1 MTVPSGYQ
9 PLAGSQRPRPASATL
24 VGALAATTNLSATL
38 LLRQRPGSPA
48 LPDLSS
54 WQQSP
59 PGRRTYLSP
68 DELTQV
74 YGAAPADI
82 SAVSTFITGQ
92 GMTVVESHAGRR
104 TVVVRGTA
112 AQWNTAFGVALNQYQ
127 APLPENP
134 YGVSPQTPGAA
145 AQGVVGAAPV
155 APAPVPSAPAP
166 AMQTFRGF
174 DGPVYLPSQL
184 VGVVESVIGLD
195 NRIAGCRAGGT
206 GDPPLAF
213 ALIAPELAGL
223 YNFPNTGA
231 ACQTIGVF
239 APAPAAY
246 LPGDITGRYF
256 PSLPKGFKTPPT
268 LTNINLEID
277 GTTYTNN
284 PATVLSLTPPFT
296 SALANDCA
304 ELTQDISTSATIA
317 QGATVNVYFNDGS
330 EQGWLTFLARAIFP
344 NAGEN
349 QPSVLTASW
358 TLAQQD
364 DSGTIGSP
372 TDSGSIAYA
381 LSVFLSV
388 AAIAGITVFAALG
401 DWGADDKVIDGHCHT
416 SFPSSDPWVVSCG
429 GTVLG
434 DVTTGPPAHFT
445 EFVWSDAFSKSPF
458 GRPASDFGA
467 TGGGVSDNFGLPIYQ
482 ALAKIAP
489 TSKNDGGVRRG
500 VPDVAGMV
508 GLTGFFLNAHPYR
521 FVGTSCVA
529 PLYAGLTAVLNQTL
543 GQPIGLLHPTLY
555 LHSAICNDVTFGNND
570 SGDTP
575 DSPFYTAAKG
585 WDPCTGL
592 GSVDGARLLESLI
605 TGEEV
610 TLPVNVDNPFN
621 FSYPPDENGWAVGQ
635 GYGASDSFDSLDVGQ
650 YNTADNFGG
659 QYGPYGA
666 INHGDGDGPDVYGDV
681 TVLNTAVGY
690 NATFAGDNI
699 FTGEGSI
706 GLYGRSR
713 GSDFSIGV
721 LGQSSTGAGLY
732 GLATDENPNTPPC
745 QPAHGIGVVGRS
757 MGGLSPEGV
766 SVERMVGEPI
776 GVLGQSTT
784 GPGVRGHGGPLFM
797 PPAGANTSVPV
808 TAASPGGVFSAG
820 RLQKDVIGT
829 TTQQV
834 SLDSLSQLRLVPT
847 LAAKLPLV
855 AQVGDLFLVFL
866 PGAVGTTV
874 VPPGAVLFLCTHFE
888 GDVPQWQQVQLGASL
903 PGGSS
908 V

>member
-9 PLAGSQRPRPASATL
+9 PLAGSQRPRPAGATL
-24 VGALAATTNLSATL
+24 VGPLAPATNLSATL

-48 LPDLSS
+48 LPDLSY
-54 WQQSP
+54 WQQIP
-59 PGRRTYLSP
+59 PGRRTFLSP

-74 YGAAPADI
+74 YGAAPAEI
-82 SAVSTFITGQ
+82 SAVTTFVTGH

-104 TVVVRGTA
+104 CVIVRGTA
-112 AQWNTAFGVALNQYQ
+112 AQWSTAFGVALNQYQ
-127 APLPENP
+127 APLPVNP
-134 YGVSPQTPGAA
+134 YGVNQQTPGAA
-145 AQGVVGAAPV
+145 AQAVPEAVPV
-155 APAPVPSAPAP
+155 SPAPVTSAPPP

-174 DGPVYLPSQL
+174 DGQAYLPPQL
-184 VGVVESVIGLD
+184 AGVVESIIGLD
-195 NRIAGCRAGGT
+195 NRIAGCRAGT
-206 GDPPLAF
+206 GDPPLSF
-213 ALIAPELAGL
+213 GLSAPELAGL

-231 ACQTIGVF
+231 GCQTIGVF

-246 LPGDITGRYF
+246 LPSDITGKYF
-256 PSLPKGFKTPPT
+256 PSLPKGFNTPPK

-284 PATVLSLTPPFT
+284 PATVTSLTKPF
-296 SALANDCA
+296 SSLIANDSA

-317 QGATVNVYFNDGS
+317 QGANVNVYFNDGT

-349 QPSVLTASW
+349 QPSALTASW
-358 TLAQQD
+358 TLSLQD
-364 DSGTIGSP
+364 DSGTIGSV

-381 LSVFLSV
+381 LSVFFAF
-388 AAIAGITVFAALG
+388 AAIAGITVFVALG
-401 DWGADDKVIDGHCHT
+401 DWGADDQVIDGHCHT

-434 DVTTGPPAHFT
+434 DITLGPPLHFT
-445 EFVWSDAFSKSPF
+445 EFVWSDAFSSSPF
-458 GRPASDFGA
+458 GKKKVDFGA
-467 TGGGVSDNFGLPIYQ
+467 TGGGVSDNFAVPIYQ
-482 ALAKIAP
+482 ALAKITP

-508 GLTGFFLNAHPYR
+508 ALTGFFLNAHPYS

-529 PLYAGLTAVLNQTL
+529 PLYAGLTAVLNQIL

-555 LHSAICNDVTFGNND
+555 LHPSICNDVTFGNND

-575 DSPFYTAAKG
+575 DSPFYTAAAG

-592 GSVDGARLLESLI
+592 GSVDGARLLGSLI

-610 TLPVNVDNPFN
+610 TIPVDVNNPFN
-621 FSYPPDENGWAVGQ
+621 FSYPPGENGWAVGQ

-666 INHGDGDGPDVYGDV
+666 INHGDGDGPDLYGDV

-732 GLATDENPNTPPC
+732 GLATDENPSASPC
-745 QPAHGIGVVGRS
+745 EPAHGIGVVGRS

-797 PPAGANTSVPV
+797 PPAGPNTSLPV
-808 TAASPGGVFSAG
+808 TASPGGVFSAG

-847 LAAKLPLV
+847 LAAKLPTV

-866 PGAVGTTV
+866 PGAVGTAD
-874 VPPGAVLFLCTHFE
+874 VPPGAALFLCTHFA
-888 GDVPQWQQVQLGASL
+888 GDVPQWQQVQLGTSL
-903 PGGSS
+903 AGGSTI
-908 V
+908 

>member
-24 VGALAATTNLSATL
+24 VGPLAPTTNLSATV

-48 LPDLSS
+48 LPDLSY
-54 WQQSP
+54 WQQIP
-59 PGRRTYLSP
+59 PGRRTFLSP

-82 SAVSTFITGQ
+82 SAVTTFVTGQ
-92 GMTVVESHAGRR
+92 GMTVVGSHAGRR
-104 TVVVRGTA
+104 TVIVRGTA

-127 APLPENP
+127 APLPVNP
-134 YGVSPQTPGAA
+134 YGVSPQAQGAA
-145 AQGVVGAAPV
+145 AQGVAGAAPV
-155 APAPVPSAPAP
+155 APATVTSAPAP
-166 AMQTFRGF
+166 ATQTFRGF
-174 DGPVYLPSQL
+174 DGQVYLPPQL

-206 GDPPLAF
+206 GDPPLASG
-213 ALIAPELAGL
+213 LGSPELAGL

-231 ACQTIGVF
+231 GCQTIGVF

-246 LPGDITGRYF
+246 LLSDFTGAYF
-256 PSLPKGFKTPPT
+256 PSLPKGFNTPPKI
-268 LTNINLEID
+268 TNINLEID

-284 PATVLSLTPPFT
+284 PATVSSLTPPFT
-296 SALANDCA
+296 STLANDCA
-304 ELTQDISTSATIA
+304 ELTQDISTAATIA
-317 QGATVNVYFNDGS
+317 QGANINVYFNDGS
-330 EQGWLTFLARAIFP
+330 EQGWLAFLASAIFP
-344 NAGEN
+344 DAGDN

-358 TLAQQD
+358 TLNLQD
-364 DSGTIGSP
+364 DSGTIGSA
-372 TDSGSIAYA
+372 TDSGSVAYA
-381 LSVFLSV
+381 LSVFLSF

-401 DWGADDKVIDGHCHT
+401 DWGADDQVIDGQCHV
-416 SFPSSDPWVVSCG
+416 SFPSSDPWAVSCG

-434 DVTTGPPAHFT
+434 DVKPGPPPSFT
-445 EFVWSDAFSKSPF
+445 EFVWSDAFSSSPF
-458 GRPASDFGA
+458 GQLTNDFGA
-467 TGGGVSDNFGLPIYQ
+467 TGGGVSDNFAVPIYQ
-482 ALAKIAP
+482 VLAKITP

-508 GLTGFFLNAHPYR
+508 ALTGLFLNAHPYG

-529 PLYAGLTAVLNQTL
+529 PLYAGLTAVLNQIL

-555 LHSAICNDVTFGNND
+555 AHPAICNDITFGNND

-575 DSPFYTAAKG
+575 DSPFYTAATG

-592 GSVDGARLLESLI
+592 GSVDGARLLESLTI
-605 TGEEV
+605 GEEV
-610 TLPVNVDNPFN
+610 TIPIAVNNPFN
-621 FSYPPDENGWAVGQ
+621 FIYPPNQNGWAVGQ
-635 GYGASDSFDSLDVGQ
+635 GYGASDSFDNLEVGQ

-666 INHGDGDGPDVYGDV
+666 INHGDGDGPDLYGDV

-690 NATFAGDNI
+690 NATFVGDNI

-713 GSDFSIGV
+713 GSNFSIGV
-721 LGQSSTGAGLY
+721 LGQSSTGAALY
-732 GLATDENPNTPPC
+732 GLATDENPNASPC
-745 QPAHGIGVVGRS
+745 APAHGIGVVGRS
-757 MGGLSPEGV
+757 MGGLSPEGI

-776 GVLGQSTT
+776 GVLGQSAT

-797 PPAGANTSVPV
+797 PPVGPNTILPV
-808 TAASPGGVFSAG
+808 TEASPGGVFSAG

-829 TTQQV
+829 TVQQV

-847 LAAKLPLV
+847 LASKLPLV

-866 PGAVGTTV
+866 PGAVGTTI
-874 VPPGAVLFLCTHFE
+874 VPPGAALFLCTHFV